1 MYKHIYNWNIKYLI
15 KIRAHV
21 GHSKKSLN
29 YNMNS
34 YLYGTRHNIAI
45 INTSKLWLSYKYL
58 FYNLTEMFLK
68 RNSFFLIGTNKNLP
82 MEELMSKWLQQYP
95 FQNKN
100 FNSFYISGYIDK
112 KWIEGL
118 FSNWKIFYE
127 FIDYISLYDIKK
139 KKEYKYEKYFQYLKG
154 IVNLK
159 KMPLPDFFIMLD
171 KDPLALQE
179 LKNLQVPLI
188 GFVDTNMN
196 PDDFIYKL
204 FGNNDSVKNLEFFF
218 EFLLEAVKEGRLKEQ
233 QLFFFYLIYNI
244 KKKLYKTKKI
254 TKITEQSFSK
264 KKFNKNI
271 FIKNNKKSF
280 LKKSKNFEINSN
292 VLHKEKNSS
301 NIISE
306 KDTHGK
312 KH

>member
-21 GHSKKSLN
+21 GHSEKSLN

-34 YLYGTRHNIAI
+34 YLYGVRHNVAI
-45 INTSKLWLSYKYL
+45 INTAKLWLSYKYL

-100 FNSFYISGYIDK
+100 FTSFYISGYIDK

-159 KMPLPDFFIMLD
+159 KMPLPDFFILLD
-171 KDPLALQE
+171 KDPIAMRE
-179 LKNLQVPLI
+179 LYNLQVPLI

-196 PDDFIYKL
+196 PNDFIYKL
-204 FGNNDSVKNLEFFF
+204 FGNNDSIKNLEFFF

-244 KKKLYKTKKI
+244 KKKIYKTKKVL
-254 TKITEQSFSK
+254 KISTQPLLKKKYNKKNFSK
-264 KKFNKNI
+264 INKN
-271 FIKNNKKSF
+271 FIKKSN
-280 LKKSKNFEINSN
+280 NFENTF
-292 VLHKEKNSS
+292 KEKNTLNSTTL
-301 NIISE
+301 E
-306 KDTHGK
+306 KDIHG
-312 KH
+312 